1 MRQTS
6 FKGVSR
12 ITMEKKDTSSTSLHI
27 NIYFLTVADMCKSSS
42 ATEHSDHS
50 GSYKVDSVVLHIM
63 IQEWSECSVAELDL
77 HISATVRK

>member
-1 MRQTS
+1 LLLPLFTVVFQR
-6 FKGVSR
+6 
-12 ITMEKKDTSSTSLHI
+12 KDTSSTSLHI

-63 IQEWSECSVAELDL
+63 IQQENCICRVTIDNQ
-77 HISATVRK
+77 I